1 MLGTVATKHEGID
14 ALLEQIEIHYDFL
27 QATGRLIERRRERAA
42 GRAREVLE
50 RATRQWLWAETDAE
64 RIVIDR
70 LNDIVAG
77 HVSPYDLADEVVEG
91 LKQGTRL

>member
-1 MLGTVATKHEGID
+1 MGFEK
-14 ALLEQIEIHYDFL
+14 IEMHYDSL
-27 QATGRLIERRRERAA
+27 QATGRLRERRRERAA

-64 RIVIDR
+64 RIVTER
-70 LNDIVAG
+70 LDDIVAG
-77 HVSPYDLADEVVEG
+77 DVSPYDLADDVVEG